1 MGLNY
6 PFMGESYVPA
16 YQISATPWVTS
27 SNVVQGAITEVT
39 FSHVSRFFVIK
50 NNGSATSA
58 IAVGFTRTGLAAPY
72 NNYFILSGSESFSA
86 DLRVSR
92 IFISGSGGGTV
103 PYTIIAGLTNISAID
118 QRFFLPVT
126 SSNGFAGVG

>member
-6 PFMGESYVPA
+6 PSMGESYVPA
-16 YQISATPWVTS
+16 YQISATPWVS
-27 SNVVQGAITEVT
+27 SSQVAQGAITEVT
-39 FSHVSRFFVIK
+39 FSHVSKFVVIK
-50 NNGSATSA
+50 NTGGATTA
-58 IAVGFTRTGLAAPY
+58 IAVGFTRTGLASPY

-86 DLRVSR
+86 DLRINR
-92 IFISGSGGGTV
+92 IFISGSSGGTV
-103 PYTIIAGLTNISAID
+103 PYTLIAGLTNITAID